1 MSRVPLMTERQLLAR
16 CTRAGMVAART
27 EWCAMEGDSFSG
39 TGQERSIG
47 KALAARILQQ
57 RENAFTPFPEQA

>member
-1 MSRVPLMTERQLLAR
+1 
-16 CTRAGMVAART
+16 MVAART
-27 EWCAMEGDSFSG
+27 EWCAMEGGSFSD

-47 KALAARILQQ
+47 KALAARILQH